1 METLKKTAE
10 TLLDNESA
18 LYKTGDRNKLFK
30 PSTREWIDANIELYC
45 FFSRAEHERRKPSDV
60 EWLKTIA
67 NSGTLGDKIA
77 ALALQI
83 QVT

>member
-1 METLKKTAE
+1 MSQHFIKQVIETN
-10 TLLDNESA
+10 LLNLPQGSELMRTSS
-18 LYKTGDRNKLFK
+18 
-30 PSTREWIDANIELYC
+30 STV